1 MEEKLRTEKRNPITF
16 DRFIRGLIVLLIIV
30 GVAWCVYWLR
40 AVLLPF
46 FVAWVIAYLLY
57 PLVHFLQYKCRI
69 RNRIAAI
76 FVTLFIVIGILGG
89 FFYIV
94 VPPMLSEITQVKDF
108 ALDYLQKGTT
118 NRSIPIEV
126 EAFLQKNAAEYDLDE
141 LLRQDDVKATI
152 KNVLPKLWDVLWS
165 TASVIFNIIAS
176 LIALLY
182 LFFLLTDYEK
192 YAKGWIKF
200 VPRSKRSFAS
210 KLVGDVEEGM
220 AGYFRGQALI
230 ALSNCVMFSIG
241 FLLIDFPVPIGLGCF
256 IGVISFVPYLQVIGF
271 LPAALLALLKAAE
284 TGQNFWWL
292 LCLVLIVYLVVQ
304 ILQDTIFTPRIMGH
318 IMGLPP
324 AIILLSLSVWGYM
337 MGIVG
342 LIIALPLT
350 TLMIS
355 YYKRYVVGNE
365 PVNEDEPLTRND
377 TSPTA
382 RRRKRKRPSRP
393 KKSSA
398 QTLEEPSQKN
408 SATTSPTEES

>member
-1 MEEKLRTEKRNPITF
+1 MRNPITF

-69 RNRIAAI
+69 RNRILAI
-76 FVTLFIVIGILGG
+76 FITLFIVIGILGG

-94 VPPMLSEITQVKDF
+94 VPPMLSEIAHVKDF
-108 ALDYLQKGTT
+108 ALDYLQKGAT
-118 NRSIPIEV
+118 NRSIPLEV
-126 EAFLQKNAAEYDLDE
+126 EAFLQKNAAEYDIDE
-141 LLRQDDVKATI
+141 LLRQDDVKTAI

-176 LIALLY
+176 LIGLLY

-200 VPRSKRSFAS
+200 IPRSKRSFAS

-271 LPAALLALLKAAE
+271 LPATLLALLKAAE

-292 LCLVLIVYLVVQ
+292 LCLVLMVYLVVQ

-337 MGIVG
+337 MGILG

-355 YYKRYVVGNE
+355 YYKRYIVGSESMHEVE
-365 PVNEDEPLTRND
+365 PPKKGQA
-377 TSPTA
+377 SPA
-382 RRRKRKRPSRP
+382 ALSRRRKRPFRS
-393 KKSSA
+393 KKSSI
-398 QTLEEPSQKN
+398 QRTGESSKKN
-408 SATTSPTEES
+408 PDAASATKES